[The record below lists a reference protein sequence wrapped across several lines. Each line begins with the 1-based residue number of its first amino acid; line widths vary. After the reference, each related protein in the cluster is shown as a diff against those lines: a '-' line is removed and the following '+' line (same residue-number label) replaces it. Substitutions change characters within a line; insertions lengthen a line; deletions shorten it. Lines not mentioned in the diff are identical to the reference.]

1 MSNGTTLSTAFGK
14 VRLHGLR
21 YSAVSVVNVI
31 IGQSLLFLFLN
42 VAHIGAATSNVLAVC
57 LSAVPAYYLSRAW
70 VWGKR
75 GKSHLTKEVLPF
87 WGFALAGLLLSTAA
101 VFVTSRLLDITPG
114 EVEGWRRLVPNVANI
129 GAFGVLWVVKFFVL
143 DSMIF
148 GPGSH
153 HPDDVGAEDLGKG
166 FGLLGES
173 QRAEQSPVVDPDAAR
188 QAD

>member
-14 VRLHGLR
+14 VRSHGLR
-21 YSAVSVVNVI
+21 YSAVSAVNVV

-42 VAHIGAATSNVLAVC
+42 VAHIGPATSNVLAVS

-87 WGFALAGLLLSTAA
+87 WGFAIAGLLLSTVA
-101 VFVTSRLLDITPG
+101 VFATSRLLGITPG
-114 EVEGWRRLVPNVANI
+114 EVEGWRRVVPNMANI

-153 HPDDVGAEDLGKG
+153 HPDDLVGEPAAGCLGG
-166 FGLLGES
+166 AGGTEATD
-173 QRAEQSPVVDPDAAR
+173 RAPAVDPDATLR
-188 QAD
+188 GD